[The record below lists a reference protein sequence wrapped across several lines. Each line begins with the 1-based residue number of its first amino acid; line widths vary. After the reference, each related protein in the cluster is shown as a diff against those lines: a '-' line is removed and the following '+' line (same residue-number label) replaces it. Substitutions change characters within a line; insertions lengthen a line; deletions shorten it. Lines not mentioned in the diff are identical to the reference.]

1 MLGAIFVLGT
11 LFLFVSMV
19 YNIIRLCLPSREE
32 YMTTSKIY
40 KMWNFF
46 LNLRAIIF
54 IVLLV
59 VAIFGVAMGSS
70 LDEYYY
76 TNITEEYS
84 VEELLNSSVENIRYD
99 DNKSNGVTVVTGIVY
114 RWGSKTRLKACLT
127 YGNITYVELDGIR
140 LDTIDM
146 YENFHNLLTSG
157 YKKLTKPVKFNDIS
171 FQFKGVQLLGGDVQV
186 IGNSILSVDR
196 NGKVSYDNMNIGFIK
211 KNKNTSVNVFV
222 TYMDERDGVEFAVL
236 EFDPEDYG
244 SDFTLIVYGI
254 EKSKPYKIGEIKG
267 DMTQGIHFKERII
280 NIGQDYNIEQ
290 YQVFHNKLEKLK
302 TGWE

>member
-1 MLGAIFVLGT
+1 MLGVIFVLGT
-11 LFLFVSMV
+11 LFLFGSMI

-32 YMTTSKIY
+32 YMATSKIY

-70 LDEYYY
+70 LDGYYY
-76 TNITEEYS
+76 TNITEDYT
-84 VEELLNSSVENIRYD
+84 VEELLKSSVENIKFEDRQ
-99 DNKSNGVTVVTGIVY
+99 NGVTIVTGIVY
-114 RWGSKTRLKACLT
+114 RWNTKTRFKSVLT
-127 YGNITYVELDGIR
+127 YGNPSYIELDGNR
-140 LDTIDM
+140 LDTLDM

-157 YKKLTKPVKFNDIS
+157 YNKLTKPVKFTDTS
-171 FQFKGVQLLGGDVQV
+171 FQFKGVQLLGGDSQV
-186 IGNSILSVDR
+186 IGNSILSVER
-196 NGKVSYDNMNIGFIK
+196 NGKVLYDNMNIGFIK

-222 TYMDERDGVEFAVL
+222 TYMDERDGAEFAVL

-244 SDFTLIVYGI
+244 SNYTLTVYGI
-254 EKSKPYKIGEIKG
+254 EQSKPYKIGEIVG
-267 DMTQGIHFKERII
+267 DMTQGVHFKERII
-280 NIGQDYNIEQ
+280 NIGSGYAVDQ
-290 YQVFHNKLEKLK
+290 YEVYHNKLEKLK

>member
-1 MLGAIFVLGT
+1 MLGVIFVLGG
-11 LFLFVSMV
+11 LFLLGSMV
-19 YNIIRLCLPSREE
+19 YNATRLCLPSRQK
-32 YMTTSKIY
+32 YMETSKIY
-40 KMWNFF
+40 KMWNTF

-59 VAIFGVAMGSS
+59 VAVFGVAMGSS

-76 TNITEEYS
+76 TNITDEYS
-84 VEELLNSSVENIRYD
+84 VEELLNSSVENIRFD

-127 YGNITYVELDGIR
+127 YGNITYVELDGNR
-140 LDTIDM
+140 LDTLDM

-157 YKKLTKPVKFNDIS
+157 YKKLTKPVKFIDTS
-171 FQFKGVQLLGGDVQV
+171 FQLKGVQLLGGDSQI
-186 IGNSILSVDR
+186 IGNSILSVERD
-196 NGKVSYDNMNIGFIK
+196 GKVLYDNMNIGFVK

-222 TYMDERDGVEFAVL
+222 TYMDERDGAEFAVL

-244 SDFTLIVYGI
+244 SNYTLTVYGI
-254 EKSKPYKIGEIKG
+254 EQSKPYKIGEIVG
-267 DMTQGIHFKERII
+267 DMTQGVHFKERII
-280 NIGQDYNIEQ
+280 NIGSGYAVDQ
-290 YQVFHNKLEKLK
+290 YEVYHNKLEKLK

>member
-1 MLGAIFVLGT
+1 MLGIIFVLGT
-11 LFLFVSMV
+11 LFLFGSMI

-32 YMTTSKIY
+32 YMSTSKIY

-76 TNITEEYS
+76 TNITEEYTL
-84 VEELLNSSVENIRYD
+84 EELLESSVENVRFED
-99 DNKSNGVTVVTGIVY
+99 RSNGVTIVTGIVY
-114 RWGSKTRLKACLT
+114 RWNTKTRFKSVLT
-127 YGNITYVELDGIR
+127 YGNPSYIELDGNR
-140 LDTIDM
+140 LDTLDM

-157 YKKLTKPVKFNDIS
+157 YKKLSKSIRFTDTS
-171 FQFKGVQLLGGDVQV
+171 FQLKGVQLLQGNSQP
-186 IGNSILSVDR
+186 IGNSILSVER
-196 NGKVSYDNMNIGFIK
+196 NGNVLYNNTSIGFNK
-211 KNKNTSVNVFV
+211 KEKHTSVNVFV

-244 SDFTLIVYGI
+244 SNYTLTVYGI
-254 EKSKPYKIGEIKG
+254 EQSKPYKIGMIEG
-267 DMTQGIHFKERII
+267 SMTQGIYFKERII
-280 NIGQDYNIEQ
+280 NIGSGYAIDQ
-290 YQVFHNKLEKLK
+290 YEVFHDKLEKLK